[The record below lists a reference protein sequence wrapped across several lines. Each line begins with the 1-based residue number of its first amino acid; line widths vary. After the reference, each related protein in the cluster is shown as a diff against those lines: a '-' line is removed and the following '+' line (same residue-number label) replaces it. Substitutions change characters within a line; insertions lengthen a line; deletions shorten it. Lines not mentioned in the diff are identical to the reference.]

1 MAFGG
6 NVYFV
11 MVEVSDYYSYF
22 AVINEHFSKLWRQCK
37 SELLQLEIR
46 LNALPSSSCSLY
58 RCHVLIVQKCNIAC
72 LQTSKKDM
80 IHVFHVT

>member
-6 NVYFV
+6 NLYFFV
-11 MVEVSDYYSYF
+11 VEASDYYFYL

-46 LNALPSSSCSLY
+46 LNAFPSSSCYLHS
-58 RCHVLIVQKCNIAC
+58 CHVLIVQKCNIIC
-72 LQTSKKDM
+72 LQTSK
-80 IHVFHVT
+80 F